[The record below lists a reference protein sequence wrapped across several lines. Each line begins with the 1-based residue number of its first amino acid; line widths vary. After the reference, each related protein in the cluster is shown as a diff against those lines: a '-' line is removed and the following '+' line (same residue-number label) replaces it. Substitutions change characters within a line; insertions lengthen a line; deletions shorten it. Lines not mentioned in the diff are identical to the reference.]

1 MMGLSSV
8 VAGFIFGFITCSWLW
23 LWIEQRNAERE
34 NKEK

>member
-1 MMGLSSV
+1 MMGLSNV
-8 VAGFIFGFITCSWLW
+8 VAGFIFGFITCLCLW